1 MSVVTTGLGGL
12 GLGLMLAVAGPAQA
26 ELDPDAP
33 TVLLT
38 GANRGIGLE
47 FARQFADRGWNII
60 ATARGLDGADEL
72 KALAEGYPQLV
83 LEELDVTDHAAID
96 AMADRYQDQPIDLLL
111 SNAAITPRDPSVFR
125 GLRAINYD
133 LARQSYEVNALAPLK
148 LSQAFLENVAAS
160 KGRKIV
166 ALSSKAG
173 SFAVG
178 PEMSMMYEYRASKA
192 ALNMFVHTMAY
203 ETARKDVIVVA
214 MSPGGVNTTPGVRM
228 PGNIEPDE
236 SVTKMLKVIDGL
248 TTDHNG
254 QFLNYEEGE
263 EIGW

>member
-1 MSVVTTGLGGL
+1 MSLTTTGIGGL
-12 GLGLMLAVAGPAQA
+12 VLLLAMTGPVHAGLAK
-26 ELDPDAP
+26 DAP
-33 TVLLT
+33 TVLIT

-47 FARQFADRGWNII
+47 FTRQFAERGWNII
-60 ATARGLDGADEL
+60 ATARNLGGADEL
-72 KALAEGYPQLV
+72 LALAEGYPQLV

-96 AMADRYQDQPIDLLL
+96 ALAARYQDQPIDLLL

-148 LSQAFLENVAAS
+148 LGQAFLENVAAS

-203 ETARKDVIVVA
+203 ETAKKDVIVVA
-214 MSPGGVNTTPGVRM
+214 MSPGGVNTTPGVNM
-228 PGNIEPDE
+228 PGNIEPEE

-248 TTDHNG
+248 TTEHNG
-254 QFLNYEEGE
+254 RFLNYEEGE